1 MIRQPFKARTAEEL
15 IALLSAVA
23 TAILAVII
31 IMLLYF
37 GREIIIPIALAIL
50 LSFVLA
56 PLVGALQRVR
66 VPRGLAVVGVVLI
79 AFAFIFA
86 MGSLLATQ
94 LAQLAGDLPRYQSTI
109 SEKIQSFRETT
120 AGRGTLERASG
131 MLKDLSKELDK
142 PKEAMTALEAGSS
155 PKAVPPKPV
164 PVEVRQPDPGALESL
179 QSLISPLLHPLATTG
194 IIVIFVI
201 FILIQRE
208 DLRNRLIRLAGSH
221 DLQRTTAALDDAA
234 IRLSRLFLI
243 QLLLNGSFGIIIG
256 TGLWLIGVPSAIL
269 WGILAA
275 VLRFVPYIG
284 AVIAAAFPLALA
296 VAVDPT
302 WTMLLWT
309 VALFLVVEPIV
320 GHVIE
325 PLVYGQSTGLSPVA
339 VVASATFWT
348 ALWGPI
354 GLVLAT
360 PLTVCLVV
368 LGRHVERLEFLDVMF
383 GDRPA
388 LSPPEIFY
396 QRMLAGDPTE
406 ASEKAEEFLKERSLS
421 SYYDEVALKG
431 LRLAQAD
438 VERGA
443 LDPERLIKIR
453 DAVREF
459 AGNIS
464 EHDDRLPPKINP
476 TTDVEA
482 TSAVETVAED
492 APYENLPVLRK
503 EDLPPEWQGEHPV
516 LCVAGR
522 SLVDEAA
529 AIMLGQLST
538 AHGLS
543 ARVEGAEALSTANIF
558 RLETRGVA
566 IVCLVY
572 MDATSPAHM
581 RYSVR
586 RLRRKLP
593 KATIILGCWMK
604 DMEPAALESLREGA
618 KADLAASSLGGA
630 IKLCIRVDRF
640 RRYFDNTFRD
650 RSLGTNAKT
659 AALSEPAALRRGRF
673 VLATR
678 KSRQGFPRRP
688 AVALRLPGGLL
699 RRAVLERNRAYLAMG
714 RTALRGRPVRCRCV
728 GPTIPDGVA
737 SVTSGDADQAS
748 VAVL

>member
-1 MIRQPFKARTAEEL
+1 M
-15 IALLSAVA
+15 
-23 TAILAVII
+23 
-31 IMLLYF
+31 LYF

-56 PLVGALQRVR
+56 PLVGLLQRAR
-66 VPRGLAVVGVVLI
+66 VPRGLAVVSVVII
-79 AFAFIFA
+79 AFTLIFA
-86 MGSLLATQ
+86 IGSLLAAQLTQ
-94 LAQLAGDLPRYQSTI
+94 LARDLPSYQSTI
-109 SEKIQSFRETT
+109 TEKIQSFRETT

-142 PKEAMTALEAGSS
+142 PKDAASALGAGAS
-155 PKAVPPKPV
+155 PKAAAPLIPV

-201 FILIQRE
+201 FILLQRE

-234 IRLSRLFLI
+234 SRLSRLFLI
-243 QLLLNGSFGIIIG
+243 QLLLNGSFGVVIG

-269 WGILAA
+269 WAILAA

-284 AVIAAAFPLALA
+284 AAIAAAFPLALSL
-296 VAVDPT
+296 AVDPT
-302 WTMLLWT
+302 WSMLLWT
-309 VALFLVVEPIV
+309 LALFIVVEPIV

-325 PLVYGQSTGLSPVA
+325 PMVYGHSTGLSPVA

-406 ASEKAEEFLKERSLS
+406 ASEKAEEFLKERSLT

-431 LRLAQAD
+431 LQLAQAD
-438 VERGA
+438 AERGA
-443 LDPERLIKIR
+443 LDHERLTKIR
-453 DAVREF
+453 DAVSEF
-459 AGNIS
+459 ANNIS
-464 EHDDRLPPKINP
+464 DQDDRPLPKVNS
-476 TTDVEA
+476 TTDAEA

-492 APYENLPVLRK
+492 APYENLPILNK
-503 EDLPPEWQGEHPV
+503 KDLPPEWQGEHPV

-522 SLVDEAA
+522 SLIDEAA

-538 AHGLS
+538 SHGIA
-543 ARVEGAEALSTANIF
+543 ARVEAAEVLSTANVF
-558 RLETRGVA
+558 RLETTGVA
-566 IVCLVY
+566 IVCLIY
-572 MDATSPAHM
+572 MDASGPAHM

-593 KATIILGCWMK
+593 EAIIVLGCWMK
-604 DMEPAALESLREGA
+604 DMDPGALEKLRDSA
-618 KADLAASSLGGA
+618 KADLAAASLGEA
-630 IKLCIRVDRF
+630 LKLCIEATGLEGPAQTTTEDQLSR
-640 RRYFDNTFRD
+640 T
-650 RSLGTNAKT
+650 T
-659 AALSEPAALRRGRF
+659 AA
-673 VLATR
+673 
-678 KSRQGFPRRP
+678 
-688 AVALRLPGGLL
+688 
-699 RRAVLERNRAYLAMG
+699 
-714 RTALRGRPVRCRCV
+714 
-728 GPTIPDGVA
+728 
-737 SVTSGDADQAS
+737 
-748 VAVL
+748 

>member
-1 MIRQPFKARTAEEL
+1 
-15 IALLSAVA
+15 
-23 TAILAVII
+23 
-31 IMLLYF
+31 MLLYF

-56 PLVGALQRVR
+56 PLVGFLQRIR
-66 VPRGLAVVGVVLI
+66 IPRGLAVVSVVII
-79 AFAFIFA
+79 AFALLFA

-94 LAQLAGDLPRYQSTI
+94 LTQLAGDLPRYQSTI
-109 SEKIQSFRETT
+109 TEKIQSFRDTT

-131 MLKDLSKELDK
+131 ILKDLSKELDK
-142 PKEAMTALEAGSS
+142 PKDAASSLGGAAS
-155 PKAVPPKPV
+155 PKAAAPLTPV

-194 IIVIFVI
+194 IIIIFVI
-201 FILIQRE
+201 FILLQRE

-234 IRLSRLFLI
+234 SRLSRLFLI
-243 QLLLNGSFGIIIG
+243 QLVLNGSFGVIIG

-284 AVIAAAFPLALA
+284 SAIAAAFPLVLA

-302 WTMLLWT
+302 WSMLLWT
-309 VALFLVVEPIV
+309 LALFLVVEPIV

-325 PLVYGQSTGLSPVA
+325 PMVYGHSTGLSPVA

-406 ASEKAEEFLKERSLS
+406 ASDKAEEFLKERSLT

-431 LRLAQAD
+431 LQLAQAD
-438 VERGA
+438 AERGA
-443 LDPERLIKIR
+443 LDHERLTTIR
-453 DAVREF
+453 DAVIEF
-459 AGNIS
+459 ANNIS
-464 EHDDRLPPKINP
+464 EQDGRPLPKVNS
-476 TTDVEA
+476 TTDAEA
-482 TSAVETVAED
+482 TSALETVAED
-492 APYENLPVLRK
+492 APYENLPILSK
-503 EDLPPEWQGEHPV
+503 EDFPPEWQGEYPV

-522 SLVDEAA
+522 SLIDEAA

-538 AHGLS
+538 SHGLA
-543 ARVEGAEALSTANIF
+543 ARVEAAEALYTANVF
-558 RLETRGVA
+558 RLETTGVA

-572 MDATSPAHM
+572 MDAGGPAHM

-604 DMEPAALESLREGA
+604 DMDSAALEKLRDSA
-618 KADLAASSLGGA
+618 KADLAAAGLGEA
-630 IKLCIRVDRF
+630 LKLCIEATGLEGPARTTTD
-640 RRYFDNTFRD
+640 DQ
-650 RSLGTNAKT
+650 RSRTT
-659 AALSEPAALRRGRF
+659 AA
-673 VLATR
+673 
-678 KSRQGFPRRP
+678 
-688 AVALRLPGGLL
+688 
-699 RRAVLERNRAYLAMG
+699 
-714 RTALRGRPVRCRCV
+714 
-728 GPTIPDGVA
+728 
-737 SVTSGDADQAS
+737 
-748 VAVL
+748 

>member
-1 MIRQPFKARTAEEL
+1 MIRQPFKARTSEEL

-31 IMLLYF
+31 IMMLYF

-56 PLVGALQRVR
+56 PLVGLLQRVR
-66 VPRGLAVVGVVLI
+66 VPRGLAVVGVVI
-79 AFAFIFA
+79 FAFAAIFA
-86 MGSLLATQ
+86 MGSLLASQ
-94 LAQLAGDLPRYQSTI
+94 LTQLAGDLPRYQSTI
-109 SEKIQSFRETT
+109 SEKIQSFRDTT

-142 PKEAMTALEAGSS
+142 PKDAASALGAGAILS
-155 PKAVPPKPV
+155 PKAPAPLAPV
-164 PVEVRQPDPGALESL
+164 PVEVRPPEPGALESL

-194 IIVIFVI
+194 IIIIFVI
-201 FILIQRE
+201 FILLQRE
-208 DLRNRLIRLAGSH
+208 DLRNRLIRLAGSN

-234 IRLSRLFLI
+234 GRLSRLFLI
-243 QLLLNGSFGIIIG
+243 QLLLNGTFGVVIG

-284 AVIAAAFPLALA
+284 AAIAAAFPLALA
-296 VAVDPT
+296 VAVDPS
-302 WTMLLWT
+302 WSMLLWT
-309 VALFLVVEPIV
+309 LALFLVVEPIV

-325 PLVYGQSTGLSPVA
+325 PMVYGHSTGLSPVA
-339 VVASATFWT
+339 VVTSATFWT

-406 ASEKAEEFLKERSLS
+406 AAEKAEEFLKERSLS

-431 LRLAQAD
+431 LQLAQVDA
-438 VERGA
+438 ERGA
-443 LDPERLIKIR
+443 LNHERLTKIR
-453 DAVREF
+453 DAVSEF
-459 AGNIS
+459 ANDLS
-464 EHDDRLPPKINP
+464 DQDDRPPPKVNS
-476 TTDVEA
+476 TTDAEA
-482 TSAVETVAED
+482 TSAVESVAED
-492 APYENLPVLRK
+492 APYENLPILSK

-522 SLVDEAA
+522 SLIDEAA

-538 AHGLS
+538 AHGLV
-543 ARVEGAEALSTANIF
+543 ARVEGAAALSTTNVF
-558 RLETRGVA
+558 QLETAGVA

-572 MDATSPAHM
+572 MDSSGSAHM

-604 DMEPAALESLREGA
+604 DVNPAALEQLRDGA
-618 KADLAASSLGGA
+618 KADLAAASLGEA
-630 IKLCIRVDRF
+630 IKLCIEATGIENHDQAPKQDKF
-640 RRYFDNTFRD
+640 SAT
-650 RSLGTNAKT
+650 T
-659 AALSEPAALRRGRF
+659 AA
-673 VLATR
+673 
-678 KSRQGFPRRP
+678 
-688 AVALRLPGGLL
+688 
-699 RRAVLERNRAYLAMG
+699 
-714 RTALRGRPVRCRCV
+714 
-728 GPTIPDGVA
+728 
-737 SVTSGDADQAS
+737 
-748 VAVL
+748 

>member
-1 MIRQPFKARTAEEL
+1 MIRQPFRARTSEEL

-23 TAILAVII
+23 TAILAFII
-31 IMLLYF
+31 ITTLYF
-37 GREIIIPIALAIL
+37 GREIFVPIALAIL

-56 PLVGALQRVR
+56 PLVGVLQRIR
-66 VPRGLAVVGVVLI
+66 MPRGLAVVSVAI
-79 AFAFIFA
+79 FAFVLIFA

-94 LAQLAGDLPRYQSTI
+94 LTQLAGDLPRYQSTI

-131 MLKDLSKELDK
+131 MLKDLSKELEK
-142 PKEAMTALEAGSS
+142 PKDAAAGTGSILS
-155 PKAVPPKPV
+155 PKAPAPLTPV
-164 PVEVRQPDPGALESL
+164 PVEVRQPDPSALESL

-194 IIVIFVI
+194 IIIIFVI
-201 FILIQRE
+201 FILLQRE

-234 IRLSRLFLI
+234 GRLSRLFLI
-243 QLLLNGSFGIIIG
+243 QLLLNGTFGVVIG
-256 TGLWLIGVPSAIL
+256 LGLWLIGIPSAIL

-284 AVIAAAFPLALA
+284 AAIAAAFPLALA
-296 VAVDPT
+296 VAVDPS
-302 WTMLLWT
+302 WSMLLWT
-309 VALFLVVEPIV
+309 IALFLVVEPIV

-325 PLVYGQSTGLSPVA
+325 PMVYGHSTGLSPVA

-354 GLVLAT
+354 GLVLDT

-388 LSPPEIFY
+388 LTPPEIFY

-406 ASEKAEEFLKERSLS
+406 AAEKAEEFLKERSLS

-431 LRLAQAD
+431 LQLAQVDA
-438 VERGA
+438 ERGA
-443 LDPERLIKIR
+443 LDDERLTKIR
-453 DAVREF
+453 DAVDEF
-459 AGNIS
+459 TNNLS
-464 EHDDRLPPKINP
+464 DQDDRLPPKLRS
-476 TTDVEA
+476 TTDAEA
-482 TSAVETVAED
+482 TSAVESVAED
-492 APYENLPVLRK
+492 APYEDLPVLSK
-503 EDLPPEWQGEHPV
+503 GELPSEWQSEYPV

-522 SLVDEAA
+522 SFLDEAA

-538 AHGLS
+538 AHGLA

-558 RLETRGVA
+558 RLETTGVA
-566 IVCLVY
+566 VVCLVY
-572 MDATSPAHM
+572 MDASGPAHM

-604 DMEPAALESLREGA
+604 DMDPAGLELLRDGA
-618 KADLAASSLGGA
+618 KADLVAASLGEA
-630 IKLCIRVDRF
+630 IKLCIEATGIDSHRQPAKQDE
-640 RRYFDNTFRD
+640 
-650 RSLGTNAKT
+650 RS
-659 AALSEPAALRRGRF
+659 
-673 VLATR
+673 ATT
-678 KSRQGFPRRP
+678 
-688 AVALRLPGGLL
+688 V
-699 RRAVLERNRAYLAMG
+699 V
-714 RTALRGRPVRCRCV
+714 
-728 GPTIPDGVA
+728 
-737 SVTSGDADQAS
+737 
-748 VAVL
+748 

>member
-1 MIRQPFKARTAEEL
+1 VIRQPFKARTPEEL
-15 IALLSAVA
+15 ISLLSAVA
-23 TAILAVII
+23 MAILAAII
-31 IMLLYF
+31 VMVLYY
-37 GREIIIPIALAIL
+37 GREIIIPIALAVL

-56 PLVGALQRVR
+56 PLVRLVQRLR
-66 VPRGLAVVGVVLI
+66 IPRSLAVVSVVVI

-94 LAQLAGDLPRYQSTI
+94 LTQLAGDLPRYQSTI

-120 AGRGTLERASG
+120 AGRGTLERASS

-142 PKEAMTALEAGSS
+142 PKEAANSLGTIAA
-155 PKAVPPKPV
+155 PKAAAPRPV
-164 PVEVRQPDPGALESL
+164 PVEVLQPDPGALESL
-179 QSLISPLLHPLATTG
+179 QTLISPLLHPLATTG

-201 FILIQRE
+201 FILLQRE
-208 DLRNRLIRLAGSH
+208 DLRNRLIRLAGSD

-234 IRLSRLFLI
+234 SRLSRLFLI
-243 QLLLNGSFGIIIG
+243 QLLVNGSFGIIIG

-309 VALFLVVEPIV
+309 IALFVVVEPVV
-320 GHVIE
+320 GHVLE
-325 PLVYGQSTGLSPVA
+325 PMVYGHSTGLSPVA

-406 ASEKAEEFLKERSLS
+406 ASAKAEEFLKERSLS
-421 SYYDEVALKG
+421 SYYDEVALRG
-431 LRLAQAD
+431 LQLAQVDA
-438 VERGA
+438 ERGA
-443 LDPERLIKIR
+443 LAPDRLTKIR
-453 DAVREF
+453 DAVQEF
-459 AGNIS
+459 ANNIS
-464 EHDDRLPPKINP
+464 EQDERLPPKVGP

-482 TSAVETVAED
+482 TSAIEGVAED
-492 APYENLPVLRK
+492 APYESLRVLRK
-503 EDLPPEWQGEHPV
+503 EDLPAGWQGEHPV

-522 SLVDEAA
+522 NPIDEAA
-529 AIMLGQLST
+529 AIMLAQLT
-538 AHGLS
+538 GAHGLS
-543 ARVEGAEALSTANIF
+543 ARVEAAEALSTANIF
-558 RLETRGVA
+558 RLETDGVA

-572 MDATSPAHM
+572 MDASSPAHM

-604 DMEPAALESLREGA
+604 DIEPAALESLREGA
-618 KADLAASSLGGA
+618 KADLAAATLGGA
-630 IKLCIRVDRF
+630 LKLCIEATGVDG
-640 RRYFDNTFRD
+640 
-650 RSLGTNAKT
+650 LGTGAEGQISKIT
-659 AALSEPAALRRGRF
+659 AA
-673 VLATR
+673 
-678 KSRQGFPRRP
+678 
-688 AVALRLPGGLL
+688 
-699 RRAVLERNRAYLAMG
+699 
-714 RTALRGRPVRCRCV
+714 
-728 GPTIPDGVA
+728 
-737 SVTSGDADQAS
+737 
-748 VAVL
+748 

>member
-1 MIRQPFKARTAEEL
+1 M
-15 IALLSAVA
+15 ALLSAVA
-23 TAILAVII
+23 TAILAAII
-31 IMLLYF
+31 VMVLYF

-56 PLVGALQRVR
+56 PLVGLLQRLR
-66 VPRGLAVVGVVLI
+66 IPRGLAVVSVVII
-79 AFAFIFA
+79 AFALIFA

-109 SEKIQSFRETT
+109 SEKIQSFRDTT

-142 PKEAMTALEAGSS
+142 PKEAATALGAGAS
-155 PKAVPPKPV
+155 PKAAPPKPV
-164 PVEVRQPDPGALESL
+164 PVEVLQPDPGALQSL

-201 FILIQRE
+201 FILLQRE

-234 IRLSRLFLI
+234 SRLSRLFLI
-243 QLLLNGSFGIIIG
+243 QLLVNGSFGIVIG
-256 TGLWLIGVPSAIL
+256 IGLWLIGVPSAIL
-269 WGILAA
+269 WGILAG

-284 AVIAAAFPLALA
+284 AFIAAAFPLALA

-302 WTMLLWT
+302 WSMLLWT
-309 VALFLVVEPIV
+309 VALFLVVEPVV

-325 PLVYGQSTGLSPVA
+325 PMVYGHSTGLSPVA

-431 LRLAQAD
+431 LQLAQVDA
-438 VERGA
+438 ERGA
-443 LDPERLIKIR
+443 LDLERLTKIR
-453 DAVREF
+453 DAVGEF
-459 AGNIS
+459 VNNIS
-464 EHDDRLPPKINP
+464 EQGDPPLPKTTP

-492 APYENLPVLRK
+492 APYENLPILSK
-503 EDLPPEWQGEHPV
+503 GDLPPEWQGEHPV
-516 LCVAGR
+516 LCVAGH
-522 SLVDEAA
+522 SLLDEAA

-538 AHGLS
+538 AHGLA
-543 ARVEGAEALSTANIF
+543 ARVEAAGALSTANIF
-558 RLETRGVA
+558 RLETTGVA
-566 IVCLVY
+566 IVCLIY
-572 MDATSPAHM
+572 MDASSPAHM

-604 DMEPAALESLREGA
+604 DMDPTALESLREGA
-618 KADLAASSLGGA
+618 KADLAAASLGGA
-630 IKLCIRVDRF
+630 LKLCIEATGAEDHSMMPKDQF
-640 RRYFDNTFRD
+640 ST
-650 RSLGTNAKT
+650 T
-659 AALSEPAALRRGRF
+659 AA
-673 VLATR
+673 
-678 KSRQGFPRRP
+678 
-688 AVALRLPGGLL
+688 
-699 RRAVLERNRAYLAMG
+699 
-714 RTALRGRPVRCRCV
+714 
-728 GPTIPDGVA
+728 
-737 SVTSGDADQAS
+737 
-748 VAVL
+748 

>member
-1 MIRQPFKARTAEEL
+1 M
-15 IALLSAVA
+15 
-23 TAILAVII
+23 
-31 IMLLYF
+31 MLYF

-56 PLVGALQRVR
+56 PLVGLLQRAR
-66 VPRGLAVVGVVLI
+66 VPRGLAVVSVVII
-79 AFAFIFA
+79 AFTLIFA
-86 MGSLLATQ
+86 IGSLLAAQLTQ
-94 LAQLAGDLPRYQSTI
+94 LARDLPSYQSTI
-109 SEKIQSFRETT
+109 TEKIQSFRETT

-142 PKEAMTALEAGSS
+142 PKDAASALGAGAS
-155 PKAVPPKPV
+155 PKAAAPLIPV
-164 PVEVRQPDPGALESL
+164 PVEVRQPDPSALESL

-201 FILIQRE
+201 FILLQRE

-234 IRLSRLFLI
+234 SRLSRLFLI
-243 QLLLNGSFGIIIG
+243 QLLLNGSFGVVIG

-269 WGILAA
+269 WGILAT

-284 AVIAAAFPLALA
+284 AAIAAAFPLALSL
-296 VAVDPT
+296 AVDPT
-302 WTMLLWT
+302 WSMLLWT
-309 VALFLVVEPIV
+309 LALFIVVEPIV

-325 PLVYGQSTGLSPVA
+325 PMVYGHSTGLSPVA

-406 ASEKAEEFLKERSLS
+406 ASEKAEEFLKERSLT

-431 LRLAQAD
+431 LQLAQAD
-438 VERGA
+438 AERGA
-443 LDPERLIKIR
+443 LDHERLTKIR
-453 DAVREF
+453 DAVSEF
-459 AGNIS
+459 ANNIS
-464 EHDDRLPPKINP
+464 DQDDRPLPKVNS
-476 TTDVEA
+476 TTDAEA

-492 APYENLPVLRK
+492 APYEKLPILSK
-503 EDLPPEWQGEHPV
+503 KDLPPEWQGEHPV

-522 SLVDEAA
+522 SLIDEAA

-538 AHGLS
+538 SHGIA
-543 ARVEGAEALSTANIF
+543 ARVEAAEVLSTANVF
-558 RLETRGVA
+558 RLETTGVA
-566 IVCLVY
+566 IVCLIY
-572 MDATSPAHM
+572 MDASGPAHM

-586 RLRRKLP
+586 RLRRKVP
-593 KATIILGCWMK
+593 EAIIVLGCWMK
-604 DMEPAALESLREGA
+604 DIGPGALEKLRDSA
-618 KADLAASSLGGA
+618 KADLAAASLGEA
-630 IKLCIRVDRF
+630 LKLCIEATGLEGPAQTTTEDQLSR
-640 RRYFDNTFRD
+640 T
-650 RSLGTNAKT
+650 T
-659 AALSEPAALRRGRF
+659 AAWE
-673 VLATR
+673 TR
-678 KSRQGFPRRP
+678 QSNPKARSHG
-688 AVALRLPGGLL
+688 
-699 RRAVLERNRAYLAMG
+699 
-714 RTALRGRPVRCRCV
+714 
-728 GPTIPDGVA
+728 
-737 SVTSGDADQAS
+737 
-748 VAVL
+748 

>member
-1 MIRQPFKARTAEEL
+1 MIRQPFKAQTSEEL
-15 IALLSAVA
+15 IGLLSAVA
-23 TAILAVII
+23 TSILAAII
-31 IMLLYF
+31 IMMLYF

-56 PLVGALQRVR
+56 PLVGLLQRIH
-66 VPRGLAVVGVVLI
+66 VPRGLAVVSVVIL
-79 AFAFIFA
+79 AFGLIFA

-94 LAQLAGDLPRYQSTI
+94 LTQLAGDLPRYQSTI
-109 SEKIQSFRETT
+109 SEKIQSFRDTR

-131 MLKDLSKELDK
+131 MLKDLGKELDK
-142 PKEAMTALEAGSS
+142 PKDPSAGAA
-155 PKAVPPKPV
+155 PAAKAAAQTPPV
-164 PVEVRQPDPGALESL
+164 PVEVRQPDPSALESL
-179 QSLISPLLHPLATTG
+179 ESLISPLLHPLATTG
-194 IIVIFVI
+194 IIIIFVI
-201 FILIQRE
+201 FILLQRE
-208 DLRNRLIRLAGSH
+208 DLRNRVIRLAGSA

-234 IRLSRLFLI
+234 SRLSRLFLT
-243 QLLLNGSFGIIIG
+243 QLLLNGTFGLVIG
-256 TGLWLIGVPSAIL
+256 TGLWLIGIPSATL

-284 AVIAAAFPLALA
+284 AAIAAAFPLALA
-296 VAVDPT
+296 VAVDPS
-302 WTMLLWT
+302 WSMLLWT
-309 VALFLVVEPIV
+309 LALFLVVEPIV

-325 PLVYGQSTGLSPVA
+325 PMVYGHSTGLSPVA

-431 LRLAQAD
+431 LQLAQAD

-443 LDPERLIKIR
+443 LNLERLTKIR
-453 DAVREF
+453 DAVSEF
-459 AGNIS
+459 ANNLGDV
-464 EHDDRLPPKINP
+464 EDRPPPKVNS
-476 TTDVEA
+476 TTDAEA

-492 APYENLPVLRK
+492 APFENLPVLRK

-522 SLVDEAA
+522 SPIDEAA

-538 AHGLS
+538 AHGLA
-543 ARVEGAEALSTANIF
+543 ARVEGADALSTANVF
-558 RLETRGVA
+558 RLDTTGVA

-572 MDATSPAHM
+572 MDASGPAHM
-581 RYSVR
+581 RYAVR

-604 DMEPAALESLREGA
+604 DLDPAALEQLRDGA
-618 KADLAASSLGGA
+618 KADLAANSLGEA
-630 IKLCIRVDRF
+630 VKLCIEATGF
-640 RRYFDNTFRD
+640 ESEPEAAAHIELSAT
-650 RSLGTNAKT
+650 T
-659 AALSEPAALRRGRF
+659 AA
-673 VLATR
+673 
-678 KSRQGFPRRP
+678 
-688 AVALRLPGGLL
+688 
-699 RRAVLERNRAYLAMG
+699 
-714 RTALRGRPVRCRCV
+714 
-728 GPTIPDGVA
+728 
-737 SVTSGDADQAS
+737 
-748 VAVL
+748 

>member
-1 MIRQPFKARTAEEL
+1 
-15 IALLSAVA
+15 
-23 TAILAVII
+23 
-31 IMLLYF
+31 
-37 GREIIIPIALAIL
+37 
-50 LSFVLA
+50 
-56 PLVGALQRVR
+56 
-66 VPRGLAVVGVVLI
+66 
-79 AFAFIFA
+79 
-86 MGSLLATQ
+86 
-94 LAQLAGDLPRYQSTI
+94 LPQ
-109 SEKIQSFRETT
+109 
-120 AGRGTLERASG
+120 RAS
-131 MLKDLSKELDK
+131 
-142 PKEAMTALEAGSS
+142 SS
-155 PKAVPPKPV
+155 F
-164 PVEVRQPDPGALESL
+164 
-179 QSLISPLLHPLATTG
+179 
-194 IIVIFVI
+194 FVI
-201 FILIQRE
+201 FILLQRE
-208 DLRNRLIRLAGSH
+208 DLRNRLIRLAGAH

-234 IRLSRLFLI
+234 RRLSRLFLI
-243 QLLLNGSFGIIIG
+243 QLLLNGSFGAIIG

-284 AVIAAAFPLALA
+284 AVIAAAFPLVLA

-309 VALFLVVEPIV
+309 IALFIVVEPIV

-325 PLVYGQSTGLSPVA
+325 PLVYGHSTGLSPVA

-431 LRLAQAD
+431 LQLAQAD

-443 LDPERLIKIR
+443 LNPERQIKIR
-453 DAVREF
+453 DAVSEF
-459 AGNIS
+459 ASNLS
-464 EHDDRLPPKINP
+464 EEDDHPSPKIHP
-476 TTDVEA
+476 TRDLEA
-482 TSAVETVAED
+482 TSAVETVSED
-492 APYENLPVLRK
+492 GPYEHLPVLRK
-503 EDLPPEWQGEHPV
+503 EELPLEWQGEHPV

-522 SLVDEAA
+522 SLIDEAA
-529 AIMLGQLST
+529 AIMLSQLST

-558 RLETRGVA
+558 RLDTKGVA

-572 MDATSPAHM
+572 MDATGPAHM

-604 DMEPAALESLREGA
+604 EMEP
-618 KADLAASSLGGA
+618 
-630 IKLCIRVDRF
+630 
-640 RRYFDNTFRD
+640 
-650 RSLGTNAKT
+650 T
-659 AALSEPAALRRGRF
+659 A
-673 VLATR
+673 
-678 KSRQGFPRRP
+678 
-688 AVALRLPGGLL
+688 
-699 RRAVLERNRAYLAMG
+699 
-714 RTALRGRPVRCRCV
+714 
-728 GPTIPDGVA
+728 
-737 SVTSGDADQAS
+737 
-748 VAVL
+748 